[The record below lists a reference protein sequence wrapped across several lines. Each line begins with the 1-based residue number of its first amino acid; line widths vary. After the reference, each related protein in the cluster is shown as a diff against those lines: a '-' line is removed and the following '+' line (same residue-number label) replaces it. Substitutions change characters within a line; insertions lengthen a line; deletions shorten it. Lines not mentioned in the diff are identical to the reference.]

1 MVQRAGGR
9 QELRLAPV
17 EFDDSTARRIM
28 ESRWG
33 FTLQS
38 SGGRLVVVSVQPNG
52 PANFLRRGDVLA
64 GIGGKALRSQE
75 ELLQAFRQLRL
86 ASQIL
91 LQVERGGRLY
101 YARLLP

>member
-1 MVQRAGGR
+1 MLNRVRTFLSKPQNVI
-9 QELRLAPV
+9 LLPK
-17 EFDDSTARRIM
+17 
-28 ESRWG
+28 G

-38 SGGRLVVVSVQPNG
+38 SGGRLVVASVQPNG

-75 ELLQAFRQLRL
+75 ELLQVFRQLRL
-86 ASQIL
+86 AGQIL